1 MVLSMVSEAV
11 LCLED
16 GVAREPRDV
25 DVAMVL
31 GTGFPAF
38 RGGPLRYADA
48 VGIPV
53 LVDRLSRLADG
64 QGERFRP
71 SGLLREMV
79 REDRAFY
86 VA

>member
-1 MVLSMVSEAV
+1 MLSMVNEAAV
-11 LCLED
+11 CLED

-25 DVAMVL
+25 DVAMIL

-71 SGLLREMV
+71 AGLLRELV
-79 REDRAFY
+79 REERGFY
-86 VA
+86 PA